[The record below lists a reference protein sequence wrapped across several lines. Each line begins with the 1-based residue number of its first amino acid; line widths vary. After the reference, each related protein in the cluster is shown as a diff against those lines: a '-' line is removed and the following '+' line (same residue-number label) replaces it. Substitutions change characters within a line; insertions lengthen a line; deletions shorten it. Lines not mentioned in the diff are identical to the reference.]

1 MILLMNILRDISGM
15 MVASPMFFVLLALGI
30 VLYRKNKKVMCM
42 QNIIC
47 GGSVNS
53 TIELTLSQIIL
64 GIIGGCIASL
74 MLGAMG
80 VVFKNTY
87 TIILLF
93 FASIMLF
100 KIKPRLICFSYSG
113 AIVGIVSIII
123 KILNNFQMN
132 FEMQNYFIV
141 DIVELMTFVGVMHVI
156 EGILVMID
164 GDRGAI
170 PIFAEKNGEVFGG
183 YSLRRYWI
191 IPVIII
197 TLLSTGNSRL
207 TSEIIYDIPQWWSNM
222 PYLGRLLLGSG
233 IGLMLMNFVGV
244 VGYSSVT
251 FTKTKRQKAI
261 SSGIFIL
268 LFGIILI
275 IVAQLARYGLFQ
287 ELIVVIF
294 APVAHELMLNIQ
306 SIEEVRKEP
315 KFRSN
320 KSGLIILEIAENSV
334 LKEMGVKIGNKI
346 ISINNQIVD
355 SEQEIYKVLKENL
368 YNAVIDIS
376 DSSGN
381 IKQIKFRHKK
391 NSRLGVVLVPKSVKK
406 EDVIEVQPDSFNNIL
421 EEIRKKQSK

>member
-1 MILLMNILRDISGM
+1 
-15 MVASPMFFVLLALGI
+15 
-30 VLYRKNKKVMCM
+30 
-42 QNIIC
+42 
-47 GGSVNS
+47 
-53 TIELTLSQIIL
+53 
-64 GIIGGCIASL
+64 
-74 MLGAMG
+74 
-80 VVFKNTY
+80 
-87 TIILLF
+87 
-93 FASIMLF
+93 
-100 KIKPRLICFSYSG
+100 
-113 AIVGIVSIII
+113 
-123 KILNNFQMN
+123 
-132 FEMQNYFIV
+132 
-141 DIVELMTFVGVMHVI
+141 
-156 EGILVMID
+156 
-164 GDRGAI
+164 
-170 PIFAEKNGEVFGG
+170 
-183 YSLRRYWI
+183 
-191 IPVIII
+191 
-197 TLLSTGNSRL
+197 
-207 TSEIIYDIPQWWSNM
+207 M